1 MLRVY
6 DGTTW
11 WPDKV
16 DPIGAISLSQNFTV
30 GSTKTVVPASAPV
43 MSSVSNAGASKQLTI
58 DWTST
63 SDSGVDSQ
71 TVDGNRPMVAS
82 GTLSQAVAYRVKN
95 STRGIY
101 LPEITGLTA
110 GSETGT
116 YDVETGL
123 ASNTSY
129 SYYVSS
135 KNSYITYTNSS
146 ASKTGTTKVDLV
158 TVTKS
163 YACRWSQGYEGGGD
177 KKTDTGDVIY
187 HDYYSSN
194 RGAQRGAFVFDSI
207 SIPSSATINWV
218 KLFLHAQHWTNSSG
232 GSTGLYLSSTEATSA
247 PASWSG
253 GSYLTSTTLSYG
265 GTGDQWNTIPDA
277 FGQYLR
283 GTGNYRIFWVGG
295 STSTSRY
302 GYFAGNSAGSNAPQ
316 LQINY
321 TYET

>member
-1 MLRVY
+1 MLSVSN
-6 DGTTW
+6 DGVNW
-11 WPDKV
+11 WPQKV
-16 DPIGAISLSQNFTV
+16 DPVGVLNTSQTFAV
-30 GSTKTVVPASAPV
+30 GNCRSVVAASAP
-43 MSSVSNAGASKQLTI
+43 SWGTITNPTSKQLNL
-58 DWTST
+58 DWNASA
-63 SDSGVDSQ
+63 SSGVSSES
-71 TVDGNRPMVAS
+71 VDGNRPIAPASALS
-82 GTLSQAVAYRVKN
+82 GTVTYRVRN

-101 LPEITGLTA
+101 LAETTA
-110 GSETGT
+110 TAQNEA
-116 YDVETGL
+116 GL

-129 SYYVSS
+129 TYYVSS
-135 KNSYITYTNSS
+135 KNPYVTYTNSAPS
-146 ASKTGTTKVDLV
+146 RTGTTRVDAV
-158 TVTKS
+158 TTTQT
-163 YACRWSQGYEGGGD
+163 YPCRWSAGYEGGGD

-207 SIPSSATINWV
+207 NIPSNATINWV
-218 KLFLHAQHWTNSSG
+218 KLFLHAQHWANSSG
-232 GSTGLYLSSTEATSA
+232 GQTGLYLSSTEATSA

-253 GSYLTSTTLSYG
+253 GSYLTSTTLDYN

-277 FGQYLR
+277 FGQHLR

-321 TYET
+321 TYYT